1 MPTRRDTFWQTLLG
15 PLSRRQ
21 RRALRHGSHSSAR
34 RRPAGVSLETL
45 ESRIALAAD
54 AYPYVVSMNAAVT
67 LTVATEMKWTAVF
80 SEPVTGV
87 DPADFQITGTDSLV
101 FNNPLTLSAAAGGT
115 TYTITATGITGT
127 GKGTLK
133 LVDDGSIR
141 DASNHPLVAKTFPV
155 SFAQASSISQGMK
168 SPYVQRVGDF
178 NADGY
183 ADVGIQ
189 GEEFGSQAK
198 YTFVASGSA
207 SGLGSPVKRT
217 DLIQGNGNGLW
228 TDGIYP
234 GDPDF
239 NTDGIPDRI
248 SRMAHFDASGNI
260 VQDGLGFFAQR
271 ADGTWANG
279 ILITGTVGFEVTG
292 EPSPTRPRYLD
303 VNNDGKLDLL
313 VMDGT
318 NNVAVV
324 YGNGDGTF
332 AAPTTIGQT
341 DSWGV
346 RAVGDFNGD
355 ARVDVLLATNWTGWI
370 YFCNA
375 DGTFSSPISFGG
387 IDAHPF
393 RTGDFNLDG
402 KLDLIGKASALGYGA
417 FLGKGDGTFTFKAFP
432 TGTTTQVSP
441 TLGLAKPA
449 DVNGD
454 GILDIL
460 ANRAA
465 NAFGL
470 YEVFVLTGVG
480 DGTFKS
486 AVTIRKGSWTNPPLA
501 GDFNADGRMDLVTSD
516 YDMFGNVYVSYG
528 SASGTFTGAVVTRT
542 APPGIPGDLLATAGN
557 ASVALS
563 WTAPTSTSPITD
575 YLVQSSKDGGVTW
588 TTFAH
593 TKSTATNLTV
603 TGLTNGAT
611 YVFHVA
617 AVTAAGSGDFT
628 DPSAAVKPIGPPAAV
643 AKPTGTA
650 GDASVTVK
658 WTAPTSDGG
667 SAITGYWVRWSN
679 DNGVSWPAGN
689 RVLCPA
695 TPLSI
700 TVPGL
705 TNDIPW
711 VFGVAAA
718 NDAGIGAYSPNSAA
732 VTPLARPSTPANL
745 TATRGNTNVAL
756 SWNASSPGSKTLTD
770 YSVQSSKDG
779 GVTWTSFAHTASTAT
794 TITVTGLTNGT
805 AYLFRV
811 AGVSA
816 AGTGVYTTPVGPVT
830 PATLPGVPT
839 TITGVLDGPGQVT
852 LTWKAPISTGGSAIT
867 DYRVQSST
875 DAGVTWSDFA
885 HDPAVISTPVAGS
898 KRISVTGLAVA
909 TPVIFRVAAINGVG
923 TGANSLNSASFT
935 PIDVPGAPSN
945 LVPAV
950 VTGDATIKL
959 TWTAPTANGGGALK
973 QYRIETSTDG
983 GASVSSTVL
992 TPSATSSTIT
1002 ISGFTPG
1009 TFYNFRVAA
1018 VNAAGV
1024 GAFTPYSAAVK
1035 AVARPGVP
1043 TDLAAVAGNASASLT
1058 WTAPASDGSSPI
1070 TTYAVQSSKDGGV
1083 TWATFAH
1090 AASTLTS
1097 INVTGLI
1104 NGTSYVFRVAAVN
1117 AMGTG
1122 TYTAASAA
1130 VVPMTVPGAP
1140 TALVATKG
1148 NTQVS
1153 LSWTA
1158 PTVTGGSAISDYSVQ
1173 FSTDNGVSWTT
1184 FIHDPST
1191 TTAIVVTGLTNG
1203 KSYVFRVAAVNA
1215 KGIGTYTAKTAAVIP
1230 SV

>member
-34 RRPAGVSLETL
+34 RRPAGVSHETL

-54 AYPYVVSMNAAVT
+54 AHPYVVSMNAAVKST
-67 LTVATEMKWTAVF
+67 YATDMTWTAVF

-87 DPADFQITGTDSLV
+87 DPADFQISYTGDLANGAISVT
-101 FNNPLTLSAAAGGT
+101 PAAGGAN
-115 TYTITATGITGT
+115 YTIKASGLTGT
-127 GKGTLK
+127 GTATLK

-141 DASNHPLVAKTFPV
+141 DASNQMLTGELTFAAP
-155 SFAQASSISQGMK
+155 SLSETSLDGPSI
-168 SPYVQRVGDF
+168 RRTGDF
-178 NADGY
+178 DRDGFD
-183 ADVGIQ
+183 DVGITAFEPDAD
-189 GEEFGSQAK
+189 GKHRITLIAR
-198 YTFVASGSA
+198 
-207 SGLGSPVKRT
+207 GSPDGLLPSTIYNT
-217 DLIQGNGNGLW
+217 DFFTGGQNTAGGSETGFLAF
-228 TDGIYP
+228 P

-239 NTDGIPDRI
+239 NGDGRPDSFGQGLVYDYSLVRFTYDLWFLSGKADGSFDRLNDGHSIRIAGTDGWDLREPGKRI
-248 SRMAHFDASGNI
+248 D
-260 VQDGLGFFAQR
+260 L
-271 ADGTWANG
+271 NG
-279 ILITGTVGFEVTG
+279 
-292 EPSPTRPRYLD
+292 
-303 VNNDGKLDLL
+303 DGKLDIIVAKEQWSGAGWDYRWGFLL
-313 VMDGT
+313 GNGDGT
-318 NNVAVV
+318 FQPLQTMGLMRQFLGTCDLNGDGRTDFLTRTVDAATLATTTTQAFL
-324 YGNGDGTF
+324 GNGDGTF
-332 AAPTTIGQT
+332 AAPVETTTFYIDKLADFNGDGKT
-341 DSWGV
+341 DIFGHTAGPKYSVKLSNGDGTFGV
-346 RAVGDFNGD
+346 AKTSANATEFIDIDGDGKIDQYGVNASNNLVVNLGNGDGTFKAGKIINSYFLFSQWGDFNGD
-355 ARVDVLLATNWTGWI
+355 GRLDYA
-370 YFCNA
+370 YFN
-375 DGTFSSPISFGG
+375 GTSI
-387 IDAHPF
+387 
-393 RTGDFNLDG
+393 
-402 KLDLIGKASALGYGA
+402 A
-417 FLGKGDGTFTFKAFP
+417 FTPNTTKGD
-432 TGTTTQVSP
+432 
-441 TLGLAKPA
+441 
-449 DVNGD
+449 
-454 GILDIL
+454 
-460 ANRAA
+460 
-465 NAFGL
+465 
-470 YEVFVLTGVG
+470 
-480 DGTFKS
+480 
-486 AVTIRKGSWTNPPLA
+486 
-501 GDFNADGRMDLVTSD
+501 
-516 YDMFGNVYVSYG
+516 
-528 SASGTFTGAVVTRT
+528 FTGAAVTRELR
-542 APPGIPGDLLATAGN
+542 PGVPTDLSAIAKN
-557 ASVALS
+557 ASVALT
-563 WTAPTSTSPITD
+563 WTAPTATGGAAVTD
-575 YLVQSSKDGGVTW
+575 YLVQSSKDNGTTW
-588 TTFAH
+588 TTFVH
-593 TKSTATNLTV
+593 TKSTATAITV
-603 TGLTNGAT
+603 TGLTNGT
-611 YVFHVA
+611 PYVFRVA
-617 AVTAAGSGDFT
+617 AVTSIGTGDLS
-628 DPSAAVKPIGPPAAV
+628 DPSLPATPVGPPAAP
-643 AKPTGTA
+643 AKPTATA
-650 GDASVTVK
+650 GDASALVK
-658 WTAPTSDGG
+658 WAAPSDGG
-667 SAITGYWVRWSN
+667 SPITGYWVRWSN
-679 DNGVSWPAGN
+679 DGGATWPAAN
-689 RVLCPA
+689 LLLCPD
-695 TPLSI
+695 TSLSVTI
-700 TVPGL
+700 ANL
-705 TNDIPW
+705 TNGIPW
-711 VFGVAAA
+711 VFGVAAVNNLA
-718 NDAGIGAYSPNSAA
+718 VGAFSPTSAA
-732 VTPLARPSTPANL
+732 VTPLARPSTPTNL
-745 TATRGNTNVAL
+745 RATPDNTKVTLTWTA
-756 SWNASSPGSKTLTD
+756 SDPGAKPLTD

-839 TITGVLDGPGQVT
+839 TITGVTDGPGQVT
-852 LTWKAPISTGGSAIT
+852 LTWKAPTATGGSAIT

-950 VTGDATIKL
+950 VIGDATIKL

-992 TPSATSSTIT
+992 TPSATSATIT

-1043 TDLAAVAGNASASLT
+1043 TNLAAVAGNASASLT
-1058 WTAPASDGSSPI
+1058 WTAPANDGSSPI

-1097 INVTGLI
+1097 INVTGLV

-1122 TYTAASAA
+1122 NYTAATAA

-1148 NTQVS
+1148 DSQVS
-1153 LSWTA
+1153 LAWTA
-1158 PTVTGGSAISDYSVQ
+1158 PAVTGGSAISDYSVQ
-1173 FSTDNGVSWTT
+1173 FSTDNGVTWTT

-1191 TTAIVVTGLTNG
+1191 TAAIVVTGLTNG